1 MSTHFVCKIL
11 LYGIMTNKLLTPTPI
26 ETAEQ
31 FLVKQTTPPLY
42 HPEDLHVPV
51 MVYSGGNDSLADG
64 DDIEWLL
71 NHLPAANLLGHM
83 TFPEWDHLDFIWA
96 FDAAK
101 YLYSDIIKRI
111 FVPY

>member
-1 MSTHFVCKIL
+1 
-11 LYGIMTNKLLTPTPI
+11 MTNKLLTPTPI